1 MCCYCVGREVALQE
15 GLLFRGCGEDSDLG
29 WFETTFYEVFDD
41 CVDYGDLEEIAVFH
55 RVYLLLKSLI

>member
-1 MCCYCVGREVALQE
+1 MPLQE